1 MKWAGPKKVR
11 TKEGVVSSGMLAV
24 MKMPLP
30 AMCCVFLLMNA
41 LVTPLVTGYFLHVR
55 LSRTPLVSTYC
66 LHARLS
72 RQSFQRC
79 NSMNENAVA
88 SSDYID
94 NGKTIEY
101 IPPFVVATNSSM
113 YSMSQGNNS
122 VNSVVSSP
130 NINASSKR
138 GFMLDKDRVKMKTR
152 RDGSMFNDK
161 LSSKIYSDYD
171 FDDDFDDVDELDDV
185 DDDDDDE
192 LITVDYDK
200 PNLLPNISL
209 YNWKFGAGIRDDF
222 RRRLPHYKSDW
233 TDGFHRKSISAV
245 LYLYFACL
253 APTVAFGGLT
263 NILTGGKI
271 GVTDFIMSCGI
282 SGMLYALFA
291 GQPMTFLGP
300 TGLTLAFITSLYKF
314 TESASLPFIGIYGW
328 TGLWTALF
336 LALSAFTNTSYLI
349 LLCTRFTDDVFNA
362 LLAVNFL
369 FEASKNL
376 LLNFSKVNANM
387 VTAFASFN
395 LAMATWL
402 ESSFDHGIIDF
413 SFVYRFFIF
422 IGWPLEMW
430 LNSVEANYLAKKYA
444 N

>member
-1 MKWAGPKKVR
+1 
-11 TKEGVVSSGMLAV
+11 ML
-24 MKMPLP
+24 KTSLP
-30 AMCCVFLLMNA
+30 VMCCVFLLIYA
-41 LVTPLVTGYFLHVR
+41 LVPPFVTSY
-55 LSRTPLVSTYC
+55 S

-72 RQSFQRC
+72 RRSSQRC
-79 NSMNENAVA
+79 NGMKENSVVSSILNYDDNEK
-88 SSDYID
+88 IM
-94 NGKTIEY
+94 EY
-101 IPPFVVATNSSM
+101 TPPFVVATNSSM
-113 YSMSQGNNS
+113 YIMSQGNNS
-122 VNSVVSSP
+122 VKSVVSSP

-138 GFMLDKDRVKMKTR
+138 GFMVDKDRVKLKTR

-171 FDDDFDDVDELDDV
+171 FDDDFDDIDELDDV
-185 DDDDDDE
+185 ESDDDDD
-192 LITVDYDK
+192 LIIVDYDK

-222 RRRLPHYKSDW
+222 KRRLPHYKSDW
-233 TDGFHRKSISAV
+233 TDGLHRKSISAV

-263 NILTGGKI
+263 NVLTGGKI

-336 LALSAFTNTSYLI
+336 LALSALTNTSYLI

-402 ESSFDHGIIDF
+402 DFIPTFTYSIIDF
-413 SFVYRFFIF
+413 SIVYIYYIY
-422 IGWPLEMW
+422 IGWLLEVL
-430 LNSVEANYLAKKYA
+430 LNSVEVNYLTKKYA